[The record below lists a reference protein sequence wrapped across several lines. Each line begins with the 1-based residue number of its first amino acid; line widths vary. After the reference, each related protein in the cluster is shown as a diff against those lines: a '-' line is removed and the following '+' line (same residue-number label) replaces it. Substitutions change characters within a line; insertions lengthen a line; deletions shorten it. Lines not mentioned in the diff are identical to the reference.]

1 MHGAVSG
8 LTQIVV
14 KAAKRNATKRA
25 EKARH

>member
-8 LTQIVV
+8 LTQIGA